1 MEVCSENNIGTDV
14 TKCNQQSIN
23 CTQENMEKETLQVNI
38 SHTLSVKVDVK
49 KHATVSYVY

>member
-1 MEVCSENNIGTDV
+1 MEVCLENDTSTDV
-14 TKCNQQSIN
+14 TKYDQQSIN

-38 SHTLSVKVDVK
+38 SHILSVKVDVN